1 MTPNCQPF
9 PLGRV
14 VATPGALTAMERSGD
29 APADFVRRHERGDW
43 GKVGADDWARNDA
56 ALKDGLRV
64 VSSYTLKDGET
75 IWVITEADR
84 SATTLLLPDE
94 Y

>member
-1 MTPNCQPF
+1 MIPNLQPF

-14 VATPGALTAMERSGD
+14 VATPGALAAMERSGD
-29 APADFVRRHERGDW
+29 APAEFVRRHERGDW
-43 GKVGADDWARNDA
+43 GLVGPDDWARNDA

-64 VSSYTLKDGET
+64 VSSYRLKDGT
-75 IWVITEADR
+75 AVWCITEADR
-84 SATTLLLPDE
+84 SATCILLPEE

>member
-1 MTPNCQPF
+1 MTSNCKPF

-14 VATPGALTAMERSGD
+14 VATRGALAAMKRSGD
-29 APADFVRRHERGDW
+29 VPADFVRRHERGDW
-43 GKVGADDWARNDA
+43 GLVGPDDWARNDA
-56 ALKDGLRV
+56 ALKDGLRI
-64 VSSYTLKDGET
+64 VSSYTLKDGGT